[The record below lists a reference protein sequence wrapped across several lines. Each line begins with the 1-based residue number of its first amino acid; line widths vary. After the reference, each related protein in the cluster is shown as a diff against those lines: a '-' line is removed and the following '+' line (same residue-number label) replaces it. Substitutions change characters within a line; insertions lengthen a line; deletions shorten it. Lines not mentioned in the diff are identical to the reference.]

1 MYLIEEIYS
10 SKEREA
16 GILYIRYSAYYT
28 ELVSFSIK
36 VSTVK
41 GSVFF
46 LTPCLALAHSNHQ
59 LIVQVETDSLKEML
73 HVYGENCSSL
83 QSIISSEHYFLEM

>member
-41 GSVFF
+41 GSVF
-46 LTPCLALAHSNHQ
+46 S
-59 LIVQVETDSLKEML
+59 
-73 HVYGENCSSL
+73 
-83 QSIISSEHYFLEM
+83 